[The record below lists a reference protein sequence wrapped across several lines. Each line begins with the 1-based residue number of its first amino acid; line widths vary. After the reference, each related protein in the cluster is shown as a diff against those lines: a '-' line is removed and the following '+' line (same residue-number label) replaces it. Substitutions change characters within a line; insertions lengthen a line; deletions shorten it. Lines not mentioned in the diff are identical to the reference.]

1 MKISF
6 FIFFLFQNI
15 YFYSQTFQNINKFSN
30 YIGKS
35 FTDFERDLRLR
46 KSGAKVRLGL
56 ENRTYD
62 FKNYFI
68 LVSENDDSKQ
78 IGKFSLYSNDSKDH
92 MEKWYRIVSEM
103 DKDKE
108 YTFLR
113 SFVADPEDKITS
125 NSLNYNELIKLLRNS
140 YKTENWIFE
149 VIYKK
154 ESKFF
159 KISCTPVDIN
169 VIIQNKPY
177 D

>member
-1 MKISF
+1 
-6 FIFFLFQNI
+6 
-15 YFYSQTFQNINKFSN
+15 
-30 YIGKS
+30 
-35 FTDFERDLRLR
+35 
-46 KSGAKVRLGL
+46 
-56 ENRTYD
+56 
-62 FKNYFI
+62 
-68 LVSENDDSKQ
+68 
-78 IGKFSLYSNDSKDH
+78 

-113 SFVADPEDKITS
+113 SFVADPEEITS